1 MGDAVMGLQSVT
13 FPERIEN
20 RWCHHLS
27 INYATKAQRFC
38 HSQIWAFV
46 FFSGRFPTGYR
57 IARVEDFS

>member
-46 FFSGRFPTGYR
+46 FFSAGSLQAT
-57 IARVEDFS
+57 E